1 MQEIAYAKINLA
13 LHVRARRGDGYHVLE
28 TLFAFAE
35 DGDVLTAEIAD
46 GLSLTVNGPFSA
58 ALGGGDDNLVM
69 RAAQAVR
76 DAFGVTRGAAITLDK
91 RLPVAAGIGGGS
103 ADAAAAMRL
112 LARLWGLD
120 ACHAKMMEIAASLG
134 ADVPAC
140 LESRTVRGEGVGD
153 VLIPVAASHLAGM
166 PVLLINDFTP
176 CPTGPVFAG
185 WDGVNRGPLDQD
197 ASMTAIMAARNDLE
211 APATAIVPQIAAL
224 LDSLRAQDGAI
235 VTRMSGS
242 GATCFA
248 LFDTPENCRWAGMAF
263 PDIWYLAT
271 RLR

>member
-13 LHVRARRGDGYHVLE
+13 LHVRARRDDGYHVLE

-35 DGDVLTAEIAD
+35 DGDILTAELAD
-46 GLSLTVNGPFSA
+46 GLSLNIDGPFSV
-58 ALGGGDDNLVM
+58 ALEGGADNLVM
-69 RAAQAVR
+69 RAARAVQE
-76 DAFGVTRGAAITLDK
+76 AFAVTHGAAIILDK

-103 ADAAAAMRL
+103 ADAAAALRL

-120 ACHAKMMEIAASLG
+120 IQHPKMMEIAAALG

-153 VLIPVAASHLAGM
+153 VLIPVAAPHLTGL

-176 CPTGPVFAG
+176 CLTGPVFAG
-185 WDGVNRGPLDQD
+185 WDGVDRGPLDQD
-197 ASMTAIMAARNDLE
+197 VSIKSIIAARNDLV
-211 APATAIVPQIAAL
+211 APAAAIVPQIQPL
-224 LDSLRAQDGAI
+224 LESLRAQDGVIMA
-235 VTRMSGS
+235 RMSGS

-248 LFDTPENCRWAGMAF
+248 LFDTPGNCHGAGMAF
-263 PDIWYLAT
+263 RDIWYLAT